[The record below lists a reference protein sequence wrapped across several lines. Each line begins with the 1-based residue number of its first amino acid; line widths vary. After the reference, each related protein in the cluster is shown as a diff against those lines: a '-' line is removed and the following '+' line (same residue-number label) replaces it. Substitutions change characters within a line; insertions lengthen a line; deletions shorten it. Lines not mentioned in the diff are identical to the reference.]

1 MSRGRLGHITGLE
14 VQRKEGKH
22 VSAIVDQKRRQ
33 DPLNGMKGRP
43 LRWFIIGSKERK
55 TGKNTHM
62 EYPQRLLMYSGPQT

>member
-1 MSRGRLGHITGLE
+1 MSRGRLGHITDLE

-43 LRWFIIGSKERK
+43 LRWLIIGDSSCTMALKLD
-55 TGKNTHM
+55 
-62 EYPQRLLMYSGPQT
+62 EYEDLSLFKHLLVP